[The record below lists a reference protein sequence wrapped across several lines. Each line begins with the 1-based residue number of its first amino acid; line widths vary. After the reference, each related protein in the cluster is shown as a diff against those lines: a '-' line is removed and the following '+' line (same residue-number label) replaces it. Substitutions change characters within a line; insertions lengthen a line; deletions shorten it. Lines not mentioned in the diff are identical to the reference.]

1 LALGQPGAFFA
12 WITPYT
18 TELQGCERGTSV
30 GTSDLDRIVLAVQKT
45 GRTAAELT
53 ALGMSEVTSLDRDEF
68 LTGQREWF
76 RKTLRENLPD
86 FGAAP
91 NAFDRLVEL
100 GTSAFDERL
109 KEVLANQG
117 QEGRG

>member
-1 LALGQPGAFFA
+1 MGK
-12 WITPYT
+12 
-18 TELQGCERGTSV
+18 R
-30 GTSDLDRIVLAVQKT
+30 DLDRIVLAVQKT

-68 LTGQREWF
+68 LAGQRDWF
-76 RKTLRENLPD
+76 RNTLRENLPD
-86 FGAAP
+86 FGAPLA
-91 NAFDRLVEL
+91 AFDRLVEL

-109 KEVLANQG
+109 NEMLANQG